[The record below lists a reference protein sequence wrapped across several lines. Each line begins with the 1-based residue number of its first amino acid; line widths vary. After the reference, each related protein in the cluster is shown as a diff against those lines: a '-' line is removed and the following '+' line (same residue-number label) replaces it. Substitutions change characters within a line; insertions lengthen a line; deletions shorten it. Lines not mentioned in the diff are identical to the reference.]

1 MAWIRYY
8 IRLSHALVAVA
19 ARILPDGVTPAHAAK
34 SGTRKSARSCCVAAR
49 VRRSTAATGE

>member
-8 IRLSHALVAVA
+8 IRLSYALVAVMA
-19 ARILPDGVTPAHAAK
+19 LAFARWGDTRAPSIHGVKSVLP
-34 SGTRKSARSCCVAAR
+34 CCVAAR